1 MLSLISAQDCVR
13 VQILSFFPIL
23 KSFFFPVNGKAK
35 LFKNLAFIKTTIFN
49 PPSHF
54 PPLSLPL
61 LPLSFHWP
69 NCLFGVQFCWK
80 CNQTVSSFVT
90 GMDFSEM
97 GVESNGTCPEEKQ
110 MCSCFSGCF
119 SCICCLGL
127 ELWLSGVSSELQS
140 QRPCNPFR

>member
-1 MLSLISAQDCVR
+1 MSRFTIV
-13 VQILSFFPIL
+13 FFFLNPIL
-23 KSFFFPVNGKAK
+23 FLFFAINSTAELVKKPGLHQDNDLHPPT
-35 LFKNLAFIKTTIFN
+35 LFLLSS
-49 PPSHF
+49 PPS
-54 PPLSLPL
+54 
-61 LPLSFHWP
+61 LSFHWP
-69 NCLFGVQFCWK
+69 NCLFGFQLCWK

-97 GVESNGTCPEEKQ
+97 GVESHGTCPEEKQ

-140 QRPCNPFR
+140 HRPSNPFR